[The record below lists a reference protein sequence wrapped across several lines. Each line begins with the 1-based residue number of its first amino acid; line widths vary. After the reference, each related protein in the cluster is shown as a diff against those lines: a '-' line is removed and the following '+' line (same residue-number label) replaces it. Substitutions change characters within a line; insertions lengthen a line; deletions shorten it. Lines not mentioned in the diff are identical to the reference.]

1 MLIKIAILSLI
12 LGILI
17 ALGSALY
24 FMLSRKSSPQLMA
37 KALSWRIGLSI
48 IMFLLLLLAFVSG
61 WIHPHP
67 L

>member
-1 MLIKIAILSLI
+1 MLFKILILVVILAILFS
-12 LGILI
+12 
-17 ALGSALY
+17 LGSALY
-24 FMLSRKSSPQLMA
+24 HMLAQKKSPQLMA

-48 IMFLLLLLAFVSG
+48 ALFLLLLLAFILG